1 MAGFCMEN
9 PCLVTEYLEQKGL
22 CPTAAADEE
31 GITLSLDGQNRLLLS
46 GSPLDLIALADLLV
60 SLALSGEN
68 QGQHWHV
75 DELTLL
81 DKSSPIPE
89 LILLRK

>member
-9 PCLVTEYLEQKGL
+9 TCLVTEYLEQKGL
-22 CPTAAADEE
+22 CPTAADEE

-75 DELTLL
+75 DELTAL
-81 DKSSPIPE
+81 DKSSPILE

>member
-9 PCLVTEYLEQKGL
+9 TCLVTEYLEQKGL

-75 DELTLL
+75 DELTAL

>member
-9 PCLVTEYLEQKGL
+9 TCLVTEYLKQKGF
-22 CPTAAADEE
+22 CPPAEADEE

-60 SLALSGEN
+60 SLALSGKN

-75 DELTLL
+75 DELTAL

>member
-9 PCLVTEYLEQKGL
+9 TCLVTDYLEQKGL
-22 CPTAAADEE
+22 CPAAEADEE
-31 GITLSLDGQNRLLLS
+31 GITLSF

-75 DELTLL
+75 DELTAL

>member
-9 PCLVTEYLEQKGL
+9 TRLVTDYLEKQGL
-22 CPTAAADEE
+22 YPVPEADEE
-31 GITLSLDGQNRLLLS
+31 GFTLSLDSQNRLLLS
-46 GSPLDLIALADLLV
+46 GSPLDMIELADLLV

-68 QGQHWHV
+68 HGQHWHV

-81 DKSSPIPE
+81 SGGSQIPE

>member
-9 PCLVTEYLEQKGL
+9 TCLVTDYLEQKGL
-22 CPTAAADEE
+22 CPAAEADEE
-31 GITLSLDGQNRLLLS
+31 GITLSLDGKNRLLLS
-46 GSPLDLIALADLLV
+46 GSPLV

-75 DELTLL
+75 DELTAL